1 MKRIAIAALA
11 IALAGC
17 ATGYQAKGAFSSGYS
32 DVQIDENT
40 YRVSYEGNGFT
51 GKEEVDSML
60 IYRSADLTVQRGYDW
75 FMMSDKGDGTKWVPQ
90 YGNIGMIASAEIK
103 MFKGKKPDTVPGAY
117 DAKSVLAVMSAKK

>member
-11 IALAGC
+11 VALAGC

-75 FMMSDKGDGTKWVPQ
+75 FLMSDRDAGNKWVPQ
-90 YGNIGMIASAEIK
+90 YGNIGMTASAEIK

-117 DAKSVLAVMSAKK
+117 DAKSVLAVMAKK